1 MSNLAE
7 NVVNGRIPRHGD
19 IAGGMSS
26 LTENVAKVTAAH
38 AALKTAIAAKGV
50 DVPEGTKLTDM
61 PALVEQIPSAPAY
74 TSAAN
79 FYEGSGKASIDVPA
93 TVFVDFAKATSLYRC
108 FAECT
113 ALTTPTF
120 PAGFGKAAEN
130 ISQCFINCSSMT
142 SLTLPAGF
150 GKVATDASKCFQGC
164 SVLITLILPDGFGQ
178 SSTTFYNCFANSSA
192 LTTLHLPAGFGQ
204 NTTNLNHCFRNCAA
218 LTNITGNP
226 NFKVSLK
233 LSPCPNLTHDSIM
246 VVINGLQTVTT
257 T

>member
-1 MSNLAE
+1 MKN
-7 NVVNGRIPRHGD
+7 
-19 IAGGMSS
+19 
-26 LTENVAKVTAAH
+26 AH
-38 AALKTAIAAKGV
+38 AALKTAIASKGV
-50 DVPEGTKLTDM
+50 DVPDGTKLTDM

-79 FYEGSGKASIDVPA
+79 FYEDSGKASIDVPA
-93 TVFVDFAKATSLYRC
+93 MVFVDFAKAISLYRC
-108 FAECT
+108 FAECA

-120 PAGFGKAAEN
+120 PAGFGKVATN
-130 ISQCFINCSSMT
+130 IAGCFYRCAKLT

-150 GKVATDASKCFQGC
+150 GKAVTDASRCFQGC
-164 SVLITLILPDGFGQ
+164 SALITLILPDGFGQ
-178 SSTTFYNCFANSSA
+178 AATTFYNCFANSSS

-204 NTTNLNHCFRNCAA
+204 NATNLNNCFRNCAA

-226 NFKVSLK
+226 NFKTSLK
-233 LSPCPNLTHDSIM
+233 LGLPNLTHDSLM

>member
-1 MSNLAE
+1 MKN
-7 NVVNGRIPRHGD
+7 
-19 IAGGMSS
+19 
-26 LTENVAKVTAAH
+26 AH
-38 AALKTAIAAKGV
+38 AALSASIEAKGV
-50 DVPEGTKLTDM
+50 SVPAGTKLTDM

-79 FYEGSGKASIDVPA
+79 FYEASGKASIDVPA
-93 TVFVDFAKATSLYRC
+93 TVFVDFAQATSLYRC
-108 FAECT
+108 FAECA

-130 ISQCFINCSSMT
+130 LGQCFIRCSSLT
-142 SLTLPAGF
+142 SLTLPDGFGQNATNVSSCFYSCTNLTSLNLPAGF
-150 GKVATDASKCFQGC
+150 GKVVTDASRCFQGC
-164 SVLITLILPDGFGQ
+164 SALITLILPDGFGQ
-178 SSTTFYNCFANSSA
+178 AATTLYNCFANSRD

-204 NTTNLNHCFRNCAA
+204 NATNLNHCFRNSVA

-226 NFKVSLK
+226 NFKTSLQ
-233 LSPCPNLTHDSIM
+233 LGLPNLTHDSLM

>member
-1 MSNLAE
+1 MKN
-7 NVVNGRIPRHGD
+7 
-19 IAGGMSS
+19 
-26 LTENVAKVTAAH
+26 AH
-38 AALKTAIAAKGV
+38 AALKTAIASKGV
-50 DVPEGTKLTDM
+50 AVPDGTKLTDM
-61 PALVEQIPSAPAY
+61 PALVEQIQSAPAY

-130 ISQCFINCSSMT
+130 LGQCFIRCSSLT

-150 GKVATDASKCFQGC
+150 GQVATDASRCFQGC
-164 SVLITLILPDGFGQ
+164 SALITLILPDGFGQ

-204 NTTNLNHCFRNCAA
+204 NATDIKFCFRNCTA
-218 LTNITGNP
+218 LTTITGNP

-233 LSPCPNLTHDSIM
+233 LSTCPKLTHDSIM
-246 VVINGLQTVTT
+246 VVINGL
-257 T
+257 